1 MKSIL
6 WTLLGLLVMGLVGF
20 AFTGSVA
27 VGGGMALVN
36 AALGFISYAIYERV
50 WANIAWG
57 RHV

>member
-1 MKSIL
+1 MA
-6 WTLLGLLVMGLVGF
+6 LVGF